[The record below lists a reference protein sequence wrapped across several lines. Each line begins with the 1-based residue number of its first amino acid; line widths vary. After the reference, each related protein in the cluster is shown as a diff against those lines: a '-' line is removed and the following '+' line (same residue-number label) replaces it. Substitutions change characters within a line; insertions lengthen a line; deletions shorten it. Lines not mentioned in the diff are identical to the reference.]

1 MVKSSGEIVADISVL
16 YGKGGATPQDDKFT
30 HFNISEAYAVVRQA
44 GLIVDKFIEDGELH
58 RVPTTQKPNS
68 RNGWY
73 TVYQSQ
79 LGVKTVFFGNW
90 QTNVSDAWSSW
101 SGDRRD
107 YEFDKEQW
115 AATNLKR
122 KKEIREA
129 GLRASKVWNRLVD
142 NEGVVT
148 PYLQKKKHTNAINTR
163 ADGENLVIPIYN
175 KTGELTG
182 LQTIWPTGEKRFF
195 KGSQVKHGFM
205 LIGTTHDTLEL
216 ESKVCITEGYATGLA
231 VYEATG
237 FPVAVVFSAN
247 FCEATVKNL
256 RGMTTADFL
265 ICLDNDENEVG
276 QKATEKT
283 CENIERC
290 FNRLPPELGDW
301 DDMMRKHSPEYLRQ
315 HILDQTYGFLGHK
328 VRHFTGKPPEREW
341 LVDNY
346 IESGKAGVLAG
357 VGGIGKSMEVL
368 RLALMVAKGQGRWL
382 GHNIKQSGNVVYISA
397 EDDRMEMHRRIDA
410 LDPNEDRHEYDH
422 DVYIHTVPDSGKPVT
437 FMEDTGAGLIITEAA
452 YELERELELCDDLN
466 LVIIDPVQAFTT
478 APISSSNEAGQMWAQ
493 FCTGLASRLKVSVI
507 SVHHM
512 SKVALTGNQTAN
524 EARAA
529 IRGASSLVDG
539 HRFAIAMWNAS
550 DVEVSDACLSVGLP
564 PDPTRVAKVSM
575 VKVNTADVDRSVRLL
590 VRREGGSY
598 FELVDDPDGVDPS
611 TW

>member
-1 MVKSSGEIVADISVL
+1 MADIKQL
-16 YGKGGATPQDDKFT
+16 YGEGGAKGLGATNSSY
-30 HFNISEAYAVVRQA
+30 NISEAYEAVRKA
-44 GLIVDKFIEDGELH
+44 GLVVKQFIEDGEMH
-58 RVPTTQKPNS
+58 RVPTVQKPNS
-68 RNGWY
+68 LNGWY
-73 TVYQSQ
+73 SVHQSK

-90 QTNVSDAWSSW
+90 QTNVSDAWSNW
-101 SGDRRD
+101 SGDRQD
-107 YEFDKEQW
+107 FEYDKEQW

-129 GLRASKVWNRLVD
+129 GLRASETWNRLAEND
-142 NEGVVT
+142 GKVT
-148 PYLQKKKHTNAINTR
+148 PYLQKKKYEKATGTR
-163 ADGENLVIPIYN
+163 AEGDTLVVPIYN
-175 KTGELTG
+175 RTGELTG
-182 LQTIWPTGEKRFF
+182 LQFIAPTGQKRFT

-205 LIGTTHDTLEL
+205 LIGSTHDALRNET
-216 ESKVCITEGYATGLA
+216 KVCVTEGYATGLA
-231 VYEATG
+231 VHEATG

-247 FCEATVKNL
+247 FCEATVKDL
-256 RGMTTADFL
+256 REMTAAEFL
-265 ICLDNDENEVG
+265 ICLDNDENQVG

-283 CENIERC
+283 CANVERC
-290 FNRLPPELGDW
+290 LNRLPPEVGDW
-301 DDMMRKHSPEYLRQ
+301 DDMLRMHSPEYLRR
-315 HILDQTYGFLGHK
+315 HILDQTFGFLGHK
-328 VRHFTGKPPEREW
+328 VRHFTGKPPKREW

-346 IESGKAGVLAG
+346 IETGKAGVMAG
-357 VGGIGKSMEVL
+357 VGGIGKSMEAL
-368 RLALMVAKGQGRWL
+368 RLGLMVAKGQGRWM
-382 GHNIKQSGNVVYISA
+382 GHNIKRSGNVVYISA

-410 LDPNEDRHEYDH
+410 LDPHEDRHEYEH

-452 YELERELELCDDLN
+452 YELERELELCDDLH

-493 FCTGLASRLKVSVI
+493 FCTGLASRLNIAVI

-539 HRFAIAMWNAS
+539 HRFAIAIWNAS

-575 VKVNTADVDRSVRLL
+575 VKVNSADVDRSVRLL
-590 VRREGGSY
+590 VRREGGAY
-598 FELVDDPDGVDPS
+598 FELVDDHGDDTPEN
-611 TW
+611 W

>member
-1 MVKSSGEIVADISVL
+1 MADIKKL
-16 YGKGGATPQDDKFT
+16 YGEGGAKGLAAKKDPY
-30 HFNISEAYAVVRQA
+30 NITEAYEAVRKA
-44 GLIVDKFIEDGELH
+44 GLIVKEFIEDGDIH
-58 RVPTTQKPNS
+58 RVPTVQKPNS
-68 RNGWY
+68 LNGWY
-73 TVYQSQ
+73 TVYQSK
-79 LGVKTVFFGNW
+79 LGIKTVFFGNW

-107 YEFDKEQW
+107 FEFDREQW

-129 GLRASKVWNRLVD
+129 GLHASKVWNRLAE
-142 NEGVVT
+142 NEGKVT
-148 PYLQKKKHTNAINTR
+148 PYLQKKNYNNAIGTR
-163 ADGENLVIPIYN
+163 ADGDTLVVPIYN
-175 KTGELTG
+175 RTGELTG
-182 LQTIWPTGEKRFF
+182 LQSILPTGKKMFN

-205 LIGTTHDTLEL
+205 LIGSTHDALANET
-216 ESKVCITEGYATGLA
+216 KVCITEGYATGLA

-237 FPVAVVFSAN
+237 YPVAVVFSAN
-247 FCEATVKNL
+247 FCEATVKDL

-283 CENIERC
+283 CANVERC
-290 FNRLPPELGDW
+290 FNRLPPETGDW
-301 DDMMRKHSPEYLRQ
+301 DDMLRKHSPEFLRR
-315 HILDQTYGFLGHK
+315 HILDQTFGFLGHK

-341 LVDNY
+341 LVNNY
-346 IESGKAGVLAG
+346 IETGKAGVMAG
-357 VGGIGKSMEVL
+357 VGGIGKSMEAL
-368 RLALMVAKGQGRWL
+368 RLALMVAKGEGRWM
-382 GHNIKQSGNVVYISA
+382 GHNIKRSGNVVYISA

-410 LDPNEDRHEYDH
+410 LDPHEDRHEFEH
-422 DVYIHTVPDSGKPVT
+422 DVYIHTVPDTGKTVT

-452 YELERELELCDDLN
+452 YELERELELCDDLH

-493 FCTGLASRLKVSVI
+493 FCTGLASRLNVAVI

-590 VRREGGSY
+590 VRRQGGAY
-598 FELVDDPDGVDPS
+598 FELVDDYDDDTPAE
-611 TW
+611 W

>member
-1 MVKSSGEIVADISVL
+1 MVKLNGDRMANIKRL
-16 YGKGGATPQDDKFT
+16 YGEGGAKPLLIKENT
-30 HFNISEAYAVVRQA
+30 NISEAYEAVRKA
-44 GLIVDKFIEDGELH
+44 GLIVKQFIEDGEIH

-73 TVYQSQ
+73 TVYQSK
-79 LGVKTVFFGNW
+79 LGVKSIFFGNW

-107 YEFDKEQW
+107 YEFDRDNW
-115 AATNLKR
+115 ASVNLKR
-122 KKEIREA
+122 KKQIREA
-129 GLRASKVWNRLVD
+129 GLAASEMWNRLSE
-142 NEGVVT
+142 NEGKVT
-148 PYLQKKKHTNAINTR
+148 PYLKKKNYSNATGAR
-163 ADGENLVIPIYN
+163 ADGDNLVIPIYN
-175 KTGELTG
+175 RTGELTG
-182 LQTIWPTGEKRFF
+182 LQSIMPTGEKRFN

-205 LIGTTHDTLEL
+205 LIGSTHDTLEL

-247 FCEATVKNL
+247 FCEATVKDL
-256 RGMTTADFL
+256 REMTKADFL

-283 CENIERC
+283 CANIEGC
-290 FNRLPPELGDW
+290 FNRLPPEVGDW
-301 DDMMRKHSPEYLRQ
+301 DDMMRKYSPEYLRR
-315 HILDQTYGFLGHK
+315 HILKQAFGFLSHK

-346 IESGKAGVLAG
+346 IESGKAGVMAG
-357 VGGIGKSMEVL
+357 VGGIGKSMEAL
-368 RLALMVAKGQGRWL
+368 RLALMVAKGQGRWF
-382 GHNIKQSGNVVYISA
+382 GHNIKRSGNVIYISA
-397 EDDRMEMHRRIDA
+397 EDDRLEMHRRIDA
-410 LDPNEDRHEYDH
+410 LDPNEDRHEFEH
-422 DVYIHTVPDSGKPVT
+422 DVYIHTVPDTGKPVT

-493 FCTGLASRLKVSVI
+493 FCTGLASRLNVAVI

-575 VKVNTADVDRSVRLL
+575 VKANAADIDRTVRLL
-590 VRREGGSY
+590 VRRSGGAY
-598 FELVDDPDGVDPS
+598 FELVDDPDGVDPG